1 MSAMATIGPTRR
13 LPPHASVHEE
23 PGEYVIELD
32 VSDFTPG
39 ELAVEVV
46 GSSIVVRGEQLERAD
61 GHQPFSLRERLEE
74 SIRLPDDVDPGGVK
88 ATYRHG
94 TLELRARRRKPPR
107 RRVPVER
114 GFLVGSTPSG
124 C

>member
-1 MSAMATIGPTRR
+1 
-13 LPPHASVHEE
+13 
-23 PGEYVIELD
+23 
-32 VSDFTPG
+32 
-39 ELAVEVV
+39 VEVV
-46 GSSIVVRGEQLERAD
+46 GSSIVVRGEQVEGAD

-74 SIRLPDDVDPGGVK
+74 FIRLPDDVDPRGVK

-94 TLELRARRRKPPR
+94 TLELRARRRKPLR
-107 RRVPVER
+107 RRVPIER